1 MKISTMVS
9 YTRGFVDATGE
20 IAIMEKAGLDLVWIP
35 EAYSFDSVS
44 AMGYLAAK
52 TERIQIASG
61 IFNIYSRTPALL
73 AMTAAGLDALSEGR
87 FMLGLGASGPQVIE
101 GFHGIPYDAP
111 LTRLREIVEIC
122 RMIWKRQAKLAFDG
136 KKYTIP
142 LSADQGMGLGIP
154 LKIINRP

>member
-1 MKISTMVS
+1 
-9 YTRGFVDATGE
+9 
-20 IAIMEKAGLDLVWIP
+20 
-35 EAYSFDSVS
+35 
-44 AMGYLAAK
+44 
-52 TERIQIASG
+52 
-61 IFNIYSRTPALL
+61 
-73 AMTAAGLDALSEGR
+73 MTAAGLDALSEGR